1 LIDRSTTGPHKVDTA
16 DQKEI
21 VMTPRRLLPGLVFAT
36 VLLASCQQGDE
47 EVAAESA
54 EDKSP
59 AIPVETALP
68 TRGDIYA
75 IYSGSAPIE
84 AFADATVIAKVGGE
98 VREVLAEEGDDVRSG
113 QVLARLDGDRLRLEK
128 QQAEANLRKLQRD
141 YQRNVDLKGKGLI
154 SEGDFEK
161 IRYEMEALQ
170 ATFDLA
176 TLELGYTEIRAPI
189 DGVISERFI
198 KVGNT
203 IEINEQSFKVTSLE
217 PLISYLH
224 VPERE
229 YRRIKAGQKA
239 IIEVDALSGAS
250 FEADVVRIS
259 PIVDPET
266 GTFKISIEVS
276 DASRRLKPGMFGRIG
291 IVFDM
296 HANAL
301 QIPRSA
307 IVESAGQS
315 SVFVVSEDVVK
326 RRLISTGYA
335 ESGQIEVLQGLDD
348 IDEIVVVGQTSLKD
362 GSKISVINAPVTTS
376 SAADNEPSPE

>member
-1 LIDRSTTGPHKVDTA
+1 
-16 DQKEI
+16 
-21 VMTPRRLLPGLVFAT
+21 MTPRRLLPGLVLAML
-36 VLLASCQQGDE
+36 LLASCQQGDE
-47 EVAAESA
+47 EAATEA
-54 EDKSP
+54 EDDQSP

-75 IYSGSAPIE
+75 VYSGTAPIE
-84 AFADATVIAKVGGE
+84 AFADATVVAKVSGE

-141 YQRNVDLKGKGLI
+141 YQRNVDLESRGLI

-203 IEINEQSFKVTSLE
+203 IDINEQTFKVTSLE

-229 YRRIKAGQKA
+229 YRRIKPGQKA

-250 FEADVVRIS
+250 FAADVVRIS
-259 PIVDPET
+259 PIVDPAT

-291 IVFDM
+291 IVLDM
-296 HANAL
+296 HASAL

-307 IVESAGQS
+307 IVGNAGQS
-315 SVFVVSEDVVK
+315 AIFVVSKDIVE
-326 RRLISTGYA
+326 RRSISTGYA
-335 ESGQIEVLQGLDD
+335 ENGRIEVLQGLDD
-348 IDEIVVVGQTSLKD
+348 TDEFVVVGQTSLKN
-362 GSKISVINAPVTTS
+362 GSKISVINAPESAT
-376 SAADNEPSPE
+376 SAADNESSPE

>member
-1 LIDRSTTGPHKVDTA
+1 MDTA

-21 VMTPRRLLPGLVFAT
+21 VMTPRWLLPGLVLAT
-36 VLLASCQQGDE
+36 ALLASCQQGGE
-47 EVAAESA
+47 EVATETE
-54 EDKSP
+54 EDESP

-75 IYSGSAPIE
+75 VYSGTAPIE

-113 QVLARLDGDRLRLEK
+113 QVLARLDGDRLRLEME
-128 QQAEANLRKLQRD
+128 QAEANLRKLQRD

-176 TLELGYTEIRAPI
+176 KLELDYTEIRAPI
-189 DGVISERFI
+189 NGVISERFI
-198 KVGNT
+198 KIGNT
-203 IEINEQSFKVTSLE
+203 IDINEQTFKVTSLE

-229 YRRIKAGQKA
+229 YRRIESGQKA
-239 IIEVDALSGAS
+239 KISVDALSGS
-250 FEADVVRIS
+250 NFEAVVARIS

-276 DASRRLKPGMFGRIG
+276 DDSRRLKPGMFGRID
-291 IVFDM
+291 IVLDM

-301 QIPRSA
+301 QVPRSA
-307 IVESAGQS
+307 IVENAGQNS
-315 SVFVVSEDVVK
+315 IFVVSEDVVE
-326 RRLISTGYA
+326 RRIISTGYA

-348 IDEIVVVGQTSLKD
+348 MDEIVVVGQTSLKD
-362 GSKISVINAPVTTS
+362 GSRISVINAPAATT
-376 SAADNEPSPE
+376 SAADNDSSPE